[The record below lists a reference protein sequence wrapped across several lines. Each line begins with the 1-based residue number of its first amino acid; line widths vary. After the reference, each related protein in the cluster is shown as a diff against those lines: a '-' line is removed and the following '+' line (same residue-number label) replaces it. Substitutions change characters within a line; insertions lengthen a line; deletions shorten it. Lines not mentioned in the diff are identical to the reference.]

1 MYELIK
7 IKIGPESK
15 EKVTQQVVET
25 EAKQEIRTARRR
37 QRRDPEKF
45 MPYAILLIDAGQIYR
60 DKDFKIPPLNEL
72 KVSPQFRE
80 RVETAFKYMAGQ
92 GGKARTDALM
102 QIAYML
108 VEEGLKAL

>member
-15 EKVTQQVVET
+15 DEVTQVVET
-25 EAKQEIRTARRR
+25 EAKQEIQTTRRR
-37 QRRDPEKF
+37 EQRQDPEKF
-45 MPYAILLIDAGQIYR
+45 MPYAILLIDAGQIYQN
-60 DKDFKIPPLNEL
+60 KDFKVPLNEL
-72 KVSPQFRE
+72 KVSPQLKK
-80 RVETAFKYMAGQ
+80 RVKTAFEYMAGQ
-92 GGKARTDALM
+92 GGEAKTDALI